1 LRMGDFFSD
10 RRSLSGETVDRVSP
24 LPIENRRRELFTLPF
39 LIGDQ
44 AGGFM
49 ASGVLP
55 LRVS

>member
-1 LRMGDFFSD
+1 MGGFFSD

-24 LPIENRRRELFTLPF
+24 LPIENRRRELFTLPL